1 MDTMKTNRNPAYAP
15 RTLVASVVLLALLIS
30 ACSPNV
36 ERRTVGTFI
45 DDQSAEVQILDRLY
59 SHPEFDQRDHV
70 KVEAHN
76 ETLLLAGE
84 VSSEAKKELATKL
97 ASELKSVSRVV
108 NELEVMP
115 PADTS
120 ERLHN
125 SYITS
130 KINAKLVASNPIEG
144 NDTGRLKVITAHRVV
159 YLMGSVTRAEG
170 DAVADLARNTGGVDK
185 VVKVFDYID

>member
-1 MDTMKTNRNPAYAP
+1 MTPGK
-15 RTLVASVVLLALLIS
+15 ASIGGILATAWMLS
-30 ACSPNV
+30 ACSSGP
-36 ERRTVGTFI
+36 ESRTLGTFI
-45 DDQSAEVQILDRLY
+45 DDQSAEIQIMDTLY
-59 SHPEFDQRDHV
+59 SRPEFDERDHV

-84 VSSEAKKELATKL
+84 VSSESKKALATQL

-120 ERLHN
+120 NRLHN

-130 KINAKLVASNPIEG
+130 KINAKLVASDPVEG
-144 NDTGRLKVITAHRVV
+144 SDTGRIKVITAHRTV

-170 DAVADLARNTGGVDK
+170 DAVAELARGTGGVDR